1 MKSIPNTA
9 SLIMAVTIT
18 IIAVLRGF
26 SGGSD
31 IDRIFG
37 VIAVFAC
44 MVFVIAYRM
53 GLRKQDKEKSE

>member
-1 MKSIPNTA
+1 MKNIPNTA

-18 IIAVLRGF
+18 IIAAIRGL

-31 IDRIFG
+31 IDKIFA

-53 GLRKQDKEKSE
+53 GLRKQENDKSE